1 MGRAT
6 SKRIGFLGWAV
17 MAAASTAS
25 VAVADRG
32 AAARGVADRGVA
44 DRGVTDR
51 GVADRGVADRGVTD
65 RGVAESTREADGY
78 ITSIVVGTS
87 YKAGEKASF
96 NVTLQPKTG
105 FHING
110 QFPIRFKANT
120 PPEGVT
126 YDKPLLKREDGKFTD
141 TDGSFQ
147 VDFTA
152 AKAGTYTV
160 GGTISLSVCNE
171 KTCTMEKV
179 ALEAAIEV
187 K

>member
-1 MGRAT
+1 LPTEGRPREALPTEALPTEALPTEALPTEALPTEALPTEALPSRREKRTAT
-6 SKRIGFLGWAV
+6 SPR
-17 MAAASTAS
+17 S
-25 VAVADRG
+25 
-32 AAARGVADRGVA
+32 
-44 DRGVTDR
+44 
-51 GVADRGVADRGVTD
+51 
-65 RGVAESTREADGY
+65 
-78 ITSIVVGTS
+78 VGTS